1 MLFAQPHQSI
11 LVKPWRMGAALA
23 LLLAV
28 AGCGQ
33 KGALY
38 IPQTPVAAQ
47 RATLPQTVF
56 GGSKGAAAPAA
67 AASAPVTVPPPVL
80 PDIPDMQ

>member
-1 MLFAQPHQSI
+1 MIRFARQFAQN
-11 LVKPWRMGAALA
+11 VMA

-56 GGSKGAAAPAA
+56 GGSKGAAAPAGRTLASA
-67 AASAPVTVPPPVL
+67 AAAATL
-80 PDIPDMQ
+80 R